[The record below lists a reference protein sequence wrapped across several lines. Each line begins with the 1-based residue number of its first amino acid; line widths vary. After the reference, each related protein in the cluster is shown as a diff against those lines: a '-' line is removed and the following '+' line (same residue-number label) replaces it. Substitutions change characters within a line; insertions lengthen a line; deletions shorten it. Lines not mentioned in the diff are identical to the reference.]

1 MRLLSVSLVLVVAMP
16 HFVEA
21 QTVVSVAPTVETDP
35 VVGGGDAA
43 DDVAIWRNPSNPG
56 LSVVIGSD
64 KRSGLAVYDLEGNQ
78 LQFLRDGKMNNVD
91 LRNGFSLDGE
101 RVDLVAATNQSDDTI
116 ALYRL
121 DPATRSLSPVS
132 SIATGLDVYGTCMY
146 VSPLTGSFFVFVDS
160 RAGLV
165 EQWELIDAGTGSIGG
180 ALVRSFSVG
189 SETEGCVADDETAD
203 LYIAEEAVG
212 IWKYGAE
219 PGDGATRSLVDGTVP
234 GGNLTAD
241 VEGLTLYYGSDGVGY
256 LIADR
261 VEPGEQHVRL
271 VRARGDQRARR
282 DVSDRGRKRN
292 RRDLGHRRHR
302 RDPGCAG
309 RSLPA
314 GSLRRSRRTERRRPP
329 ELQAG
334 ALANDRRR
342 LLSAPAHR
350 HRRQRH
356 APPSTERSR
365 PVAAR
370 RAPGGSDRPGDLAAL
385 KPLDRSRAPKKEPA
399 SERTRRRA
407 NRKPIESQSTRAYRI
422 GTTAS
427 TPQPAERR
435 LIRFPR

>member
-78 LQFLRDGKMNNVD
+78 LQFLRDGRMNNVD
-91 LRNGFSLDGE
+91 LRNDFSLDGE

-241 VEGLTLYYGSDGVGY
+241 VEGLTLYYGSDGLGY
-256 LIADR
+256 LIASSQGSSTYVLYER
-261 VEPGEQHVRL
+261 GGTNAHVGTFQIVDGNGIDGTSDTDGIDVTRAVLGGAFPQGLFVVQDGQNDVGHQNFKL
-271 VRARGDQRARR
+271 VPWQTI
-282 DVSDRGRKRN
+282 
-292 RRDLGHRRHR
+292 
-302 RDPGCAG
+302 AG
-309 RSLPA
+309 AFSPPLLIDTGGSGTPLPA
-314 GSLRRSRRTERRRPP
+314 LNGRGLW
-329 ELQAG
+329 LLG
-334 ALANDRRR
+334 ALLVGAT
-342 LLSAPAHR
+342 A
-350 HRRQRH
+350 
-356 APPSTERSR
+356 
-365 PVAAR
+365 
-370 RAPGGSDRPGDLAAL
+370 LA
-385 KPLDRSRAPKKEPA
+385 
-399 SERTRRRA
+399 
-407 NRKPIESQSTRAYRI
+407 
-422 GTTAS
+422 
-427 TPQPAERR
+427 TPQR
-435 LIRFPR
+435 